1 MRFGLTAAGL
11 GAVELWHPLPPL
23 GISGLLIAPGFAL
36 MWASGV
42 K

>member
-11 GAVELWHPLPPL
+11 GAVELWHPLPSL
-23 GISGLLIAPGFAL
+23 GISGLLIALGFAL